1 MLFSEEMIKCW
12 SYFSF
17 KWDFEHMTKYFVPE
31 GNKYFYYVKTL
42 IVVIISKFGE
52 WQHSKASKSKK

>member
-1 MLFSEEMIKCW
+1 
-12 SYFSF
+12 
-17 KWDFEHMTKYFVPE
+17 MTKYFVPE